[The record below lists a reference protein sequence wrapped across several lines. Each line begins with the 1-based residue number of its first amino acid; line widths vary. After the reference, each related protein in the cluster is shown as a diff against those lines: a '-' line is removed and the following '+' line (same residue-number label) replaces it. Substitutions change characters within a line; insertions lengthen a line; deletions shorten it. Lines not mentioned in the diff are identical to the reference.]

1 MNTELKLLCLQ
12 TAIEI
17 CRNNTTYK
25 IDERNVHYCYS
36 LDTKSIKQVYEQ
48 LIDVIN

>member
-25 IDERNVHYCYS
+25 IDENKVHYCYS
-36 LDTKSIKQVYEQ
+36 LDTDSIKKVYEK
-48 LIDVIN
+48 LIEVIN